1 MIYAYYS
8 CLSYSSFH
16 PYDAYDVVYDDAYDA
31 FTIFTHSYRF
41 NHYLACYYYYY
52 YLNLNK
58 LLPIR
63 RRAIITYS
71 TTCTTITARDFIAF
85 KFNNSYL

>member
-8 CLSYSSFH
+8 YLSYSSFH
-16 PYDAYDVVYDDAYDA
+16 LYDAYGVVYDDAYDA
-31 FTIFTHSYRF
+31 FTIFTHSYYF
-41 NHYLACYYYYY
+41 NHYLGCYYY

-63 RRAIITYS
+63 RTAMITYS